1 MLRLRKNYM
10 PFYLAATSST
20 ITSIAWRSLYTD
32 HRPLDSITKKPQA
45 TAPPKLQ
52 RVQKYNL
59 KIIMSWEKAS
69 QLPTLSPGGT
79 SQQSLKVTSV
89 KTSRSSSMLSLGTYQ
104 SATRIC
110 LLWRPK
116 RPAPCSHQEPTSQ
129 QPEDDLSEDLK
140 VQLHAVVRNLP
151 VSNQKMQQLLLTTSA
166 DPQLQ
171 SQKSTIQ
178 HGWSEMQQDCQP
190 SISKFWNFLDALFIT
205 NDIVFKGELV
215 S

>member
-1 MLRLRKNYM
+1 M

-45 TAPPKLQ
+45 TAPPRLQ

-104 SATRIC
+104 SATRRCSSCYWPPQQTHSCNPRSPQSNMAGQRCNKIASQASPSSGTSWTHC
-110 LLWRPK
+110 LSPM
-116 RPAPCSHQEPTSQ
+116 TS
-129 QPEDDLSEDLK
+129 S
-140 VQLHAVVRNLP
+140 
-151 VSNQKMQQLLLTTSA
+151 
-166 DPQLQ
+166 
-171 SQKSTIQ
+171 
-178 HGWSEMQQDCQP
+178 
-190 SISKFWNFLDALFIT
+190 SK
-205 NDIVFKGELV
+205 E